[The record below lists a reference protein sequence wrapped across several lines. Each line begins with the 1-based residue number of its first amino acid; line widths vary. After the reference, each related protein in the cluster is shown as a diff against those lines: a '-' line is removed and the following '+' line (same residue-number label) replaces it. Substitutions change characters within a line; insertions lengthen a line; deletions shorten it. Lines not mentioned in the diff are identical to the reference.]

1 MLGNRGNV
9 CLWNPGSGKF
19 LLMEIGI
26 VPGFGIRNPRIQN
39 LNFTDKYLESG
50 IHSVESRIQDC
61 PTLPYMGRQG
71 SRWNPLVREAG
82 DIVKSASN
90 DLTVTFIERRK
101 FFIAFLK

>member
-9 CLWNPGSGKF
+9 CLWNPGSGAF

-39 LNFTDKYLESG
+39 PNFTVKYLESG

-61 PTLPYMGRQG
+61 PGLPYMGRSQ
-71 SRWNPLVREAG
+71 WNPLVREAG

-101 FFIAFLK
+101 FSIAFLK

>member
-1 MLGNRGNV
+1 ME
-9 CLWNPGSGKF
+9 SGKF

-39 LNFTDKYLESG
+39 PNFTDKYLESG

-61 PTLPYMGRQG
+61 PALPYMGRQG
-71 SRWNPLVREAG
+71 SWWNPLVREAG
-82 DIVKSASN
+82 DIVKSVSN

-101 FFIAFLK
+101 FSIAFLK